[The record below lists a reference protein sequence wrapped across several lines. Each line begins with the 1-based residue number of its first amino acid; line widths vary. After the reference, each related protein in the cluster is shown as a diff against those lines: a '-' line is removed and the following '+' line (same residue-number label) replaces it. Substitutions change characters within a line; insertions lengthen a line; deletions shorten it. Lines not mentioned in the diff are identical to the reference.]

1 MPIDIYISQASAF
14 IKCKSSNACH
24 RVWYRD
30 RGQANAVKVFVN
42 NFISAVYGLKGR
54 KVMPRILKKPKKI
67 NI

>member
-1 MPIDIYISQASAF
+1 LSITNSLNQIGICISDITL
-14 IKCKSSNACH
+14 
-24 RVWYRD
+24 D
-30 RGQANAVKVFVN
+30 REAATRLVFVN